1 MAGNAGTDGGGG
13 GGSGRVTTATT
24 LTGGAGSCETGE
36 ISGSGGGGGGGGTTA
51 GATGNGVSFT
61 SVAGRLTVN
70 GNVTGSSTSAAVAGV
85 SMAAT
90 GTLVVNGDL
99 IPAVANAISGITA
112 ASSIVLVGNIQSVS
126 TGVAAV
132 GVAGSKFLVGPA
144 PTDYTHAYRE
154 WDGSVGA
161 ERVFSTAG
169 GGGDP
174 DYPAPLLRMP
184 DPPLMLYALGQ
195 TAALHSLNAEQCLA
209 MVGSRNPTPQGQA
222 NAREFARS
230 LAGSGLTIVSGLA
243 LGIDGAAHDGA
254 LLGASPQALATVAVV
269 GTGLD
274 RVYPRQHRELAHRIA
289 QRGLILSEYHLG
301 TPPLNA
307 NFPKRNRLIAGL
319 SQATLVVEAAL
330 QSGSLITAKQAL
342 EQGRDVLAIPGSIH
356 SAQAKGCHAL
366 IKQGAKLVESAQDV
380 LEELRLPD
388 PFAQVPL
395 ALETASTDMDNE
407 DELLQRM
414 GHDPVG
420 LDALQARCGWPT
432 AQLQAQLLEL
442 ELMGQVG
449 RLPGG
454 LFQRIGSA

>member
-1 MAGNAGTDGGGG
+1 
-13 GGSGRVTTATT
+13 
-24 LTGGAGSCETGE
+24 
-36 ISGSGGGGGGGGTTA
+36 
-51 GATGNGVSFT
+51 
-61 SVAGRLTVN
+61 
-70 GNVTGSSTSAAVAGV
+70 
-85 SMAAT
+85 
-90 GTLVVNGDL
+90 
-99 IPAVANAISGITA
+99 
-112 ASSIVLVGNIQSVS
+112 
-126 TGVAAV
+126 
-132 GVAGSKFLVGPA
+132 
-144 PTDYTHAYRE
+144 
-154 WDGSVGA
+154 
-161 ERVFSTAG
+161 
-169 GGGDP
+169 
-174 DYPAPLLRMP
+174 
-184 DPPLMLYALGQ
+184 
-195 TAALHSLNAEQCLA
+195 
-209 MVGSRNPTPQGQA
+209 
-222 NAREFARS
+222 
-230 LAGSGLTIVSGLA
+230 
-243 LGIDGAAHDGA
+243 
-254 LLGASPQALATVAVV
+254 
-269 GTGLD
+269 
-274 RVYPRQHRELAHRIA
+274 
-289 QRGLILSEYHLG
+289 
-301 TPPLNA
+301 LNA